1 MRGGHARKRN
11 SDRGLWISDC
21 GSGEKTT
28 PWSAVASVGSLL
40 GRFAKGSATPLW
52 IANRLDNHNSQY
64 FFVVEF
70 RAAWSEA

>member
-1 MRGGHARKRN
+1 MRESGIVIA
-11 SDRGLWISDC
+11 DC
-21 GSGEKTT
+21 GSRIADLGEKTT